1 MEEYIRQN
9 DKKIDDLTNVVR
21 EHIDSSF
28 SKRELDHYFQ
38 ELNKTL
44 ARIETQVIK
53 TNGRVTVLELWKEN
67 IMAKITVLIAGIG
80 IIWTLAKEFIIK

>member
-28 SKRELDHYFQ
+28 SKREIEHFFQ
-38 ELNKTL
+38 EQNKIL
-44 ARIETQVIK
+44 ARIEAQVIK
-53 TNGRVTVLELWKEN
+53 TNGRVTLLEFWKEN
-67 IMAKITVLIAGIG
+67 LMAKISIIGLILAGAWAILMKK
-80 IIWTLAKEFIIK
+80 I

>member
-53 TNGRVTVLELWKEN
+53 TNGRGTVLELWKEN
-67 IMAKITVLIAGIG
+67 IMAKITVLISGIG